1 MKSGNRRLN
10 VWCGPA
16 HASASAFYA
25 IYNMPRQAVSSW
37 PLLQLINSR
46 AQLTSSRDSYAD
58 GRGEPNEG
66 HDPQAALTGTKKATA
81 DWVQMPVQGRCLFG
95 MNYLA
100 SSINKARDI
109 WRRTTRCYL
118 SLNERSL
125 LCDSFHRIRPQD
137 TAQRPR
143 CHQKIC

>member
-1 MKSGNRRLN
+1 MPPPVADITRCRSALAAGRLSVAMKSGNRRLN

-81 DWVQMPVQGRCLFG
+81 D
-95 MNYLA
+95 
-100 SSINKARDI
+100 
-109 WRRTTRCYL
+109 
-118 SLNERSL
+118 
-125 LCDSFHRIRPQD
+125 
-137 TAQRPR
+137 
-143 CHQKIC
+143 